1 MGTTPSARKNLTTR
15 QQSIFDILKNEK
27 RPLTAY
33 ELIDR
38 VSTDTIWAPPT
49 IYRVL
54 QRLIEQGLIHRLESR
69 NAFLACTV
77 SHQKNE
83 WVAFTVCDRCNA
95 AEEFIDEELAA
106 RLRAHAQD
114 MSFQILETTLE
125 LRGLCR
131 LCASE

>member
-1 MGTTPSARKNLTTR
+1 MVTTPSARKNLTTR
-15 QQSIFDILKNEK
+15 QQRIFDILKNEK

-33 ELIDR
+33 ELIGR

-49 IYRVL
+49 IYRAL
-54 QRLIEQGLIHRLESR
+54 QRLIEQGLVHRLESR

-106 RLRAHAQD
+106 RLRTRAQE

>member
-1 MGTTPSARKNLTTR
+1 MVTTPSTRKNLTAR
-15 QQSIFDILKNEK
+15 QQRIFDVLKDEK
-27 RPLTAY
+27 RPFTAY

-49 IYRVL
+49 IYRAL
-54 QRLIEQGLIHRLESR
+54 RRLIEQGLVHRLESR
-69 NAFLACTV
+69 NAFVACTS
-77 SHQKNE
+77 SHQKND
-83 WVAFTVCDRCNA
+83 WVVFTVCELCNA

-106 RLRAHAQD
+106 GLKARAQQ
-114 MSFQILETTLE
+114 MNFQVLETTLE

>member
-1 MGTTPSARKNLTTR
+1 MVTTPSARKNLTTR
-15 QQSIFDILKNEK
+15 QQRIFDILKNEK

-33 ELIDR
+33 ELIGR

-49 IYRVL
+49 IYRAL
-54 QRLIEQGLIHRLESR
+54 QRLIEQGLVHRLESR

-77 SHQKNE
+77 SHQNNE

-106 RLRAHAQD
+106 RLRTRAQE

>member
-1 MGTTPSARKNLTTR
+1 MK
-15 QQSIFDILKNEK
+15 DEK

-49 IYRVL
+49 VYRAL
-54 QRLIEQGLIHRLESR
+54 RRLIEQGLIHRLESR

-83 WVAFTVCDRCNA
+83 WAVFTIWDRCD
-95 AEEFIDEELAA
+95 ESQELIDEELASI
-106 RLRAHAQD
+106 LKAHAKQK
-114 MSFQILETTLE
+114 SFQVREMTLE
-125 LRGLCR
+125 LRGLFR
-131 LCASE
+131 LCATE